1 MICLSEHLIKQ
12 MADHLSEDGYRDAG
26 YEYVSID
33 VSTLKSLAMYCC
45 HFLKSQCDVNISL

>member
-12 MADHLSEDGYRDAG
+12 MADHLAKDGYRDAG

-33 VSTLKSLAMYCC
+33 VSTLKSLAMYYC
-45 HFLKSQCDVNISL
+45 H

>member
-12 MADHLSEDGYRDAG
+12 MADHLAEDGYRDVG

-33 VSTLKSLAMYCC
+33 VSTFKSLAMYCC
-45 HFLKSQCDVNISL
+45 H